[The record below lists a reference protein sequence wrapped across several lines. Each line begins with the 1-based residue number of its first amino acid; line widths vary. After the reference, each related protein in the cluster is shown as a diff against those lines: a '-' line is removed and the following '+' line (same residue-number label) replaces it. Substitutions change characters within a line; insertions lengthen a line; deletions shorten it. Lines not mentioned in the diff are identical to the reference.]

1 MENRAGADLILNREG
16 LIRTLLM
23 VPNRLLDA
31 KGRFLGDESD
41 KRIKTVVILRSVCGL
56 VILATVAFAY
66 PGYTTPMSELV
77 TTNGNTPADVVS
89 TLKLADSSLTTALY
103 GFEIFLLCIFVFA
116 VPITILTRSGNR
128 LAMLRHMCIPLIAFV
143 LFAGLMGL
151 IVGTA
156 DLLNL
161 MGNALSASSSDLH
174 HAGSLVIA
182 AVELIILIILFLTM
196 VPILAVWYVKAIYL
210 AAVDVFRADDAH
222 PLLAPFATTVVSWAL
237 AGIGWLAGG
246 PTGVPHSLR
255 WLLILGGPTG
265 VSAINIWACR
275 RLWQKHHDVLF
286 RNGPAGPRQRM
297 PRTAASPLAGGAVQS
312 RREVII
318 VSAGIAV
325 LGPLTAILV
334 IFGVHLSATPDS
346 PSGAQPPAG
355 SLHLYSSGSYGFSS
369 PDSIAVD
376 GTYIWV
382 ANLGGSV
389 TELNADNGSLV
400 RTLSNSSY
408 GFSSPEGIAV
418 DGTHVWVTNLGGGAN
433 GNGSMTELNA
443 SNGSLVRILSSA
455 SYSFN
460 GPWGIAVDGTHV
472 WVTNY
477 GHPGIGH
484 SITELNASNG
494 SLVRTLYGF
503 KYPSSVAVEGSH
515 VWVANGDSVAEL
527 NADNGS
533 LVRTL
538 SNSSYGFNGTQAI
551 AVDGTH
557 VWAANYGGGVGGNG
571 SVTEVNASNG
581 SLVQILSDAS
591 YSFDNP
597 QAIATDGTHVWVAA
611 NGDSVTEL
619 NASNG
624 SLMQILSSAS
634 YGFNTPWAI
643 AVDGTHVWVANHGGN
658 SVTEFP
664 TG

>member
-1 MENRAGADLILNREG
+1 MESRAGADLIRNRKG
-16 LIRTLLM
+16 LIRRLLI
-23 VPNRLLDA
+23 VPNRLRA
-31 KGRFLGDESD
+31 KGNFLGDESE
-41 KRIKTVVILRSVCGL
+41 KRIKTVIILRSACGL

-66 PGYTTPMSELV
+66 PGYTTSMSELV
-77 TTNGNTPADVVS
+77 TTSGNTPADVVS
-89 TLKLADSSLTTALY
+89 ALKIADSSLTTTLY
-103 GFEIFLLCIFVFA
+103 GFGIFLLCIFVFA
-116 VPITILTRSGNR
+116 VPIIILTRSGNR
-128 LAMLRHMCIPLIAFV
+128 LAMLRHMCIPLVAFA

-156 DLLNL
+156 DFLNL
-161 MGNALSASSSDLH
+161 MGNGLNASSSDLH
-174 HAGSLVIA
+174 NAGSLVIGV
-182 AVELIILIILFLTM
+182 VELLILIILFLTI

-297 PRTAASPLAGGAVQS
+297 PRTAVSPLAGGAVQG
-312 RREVII
+312 RREVTI

-334 IFGVHLSATPDS
+334 VFGVHLSATPDS
-346 PSGAQPPAG
+346 PSGAQPPTG
-355 SLHLYSSGSYGFSS
+355 SLRLYSSSRYGFSS

-433 GNGSMTELNA
+433 GNGS
-443 SNGSLVRILSSA
+443 V
-455 SYSFN
+455 
-460 GPWGIAVDGTHV
+460 
-472 WVTNY
+472 
-477 GHPGIGH
+477 
-484 SITELNASNG
+484 TELNASNG
-494 SLVRTLYGF
+494 SLVRTMSGASYGFNGPWGIASDGTNVWVANYGHPGIGHSVTELNASNGSLVRTIYGF
-503 KYPSSVAVEGSH
+503 KYPFSAAVEGSH
-515 VWVANGDSVAEL
+515 VWVANGDSVTEL
-527 NADNGS
+527 NASNGS

-538 SNSSYGFNGTQAI
+538 SGASNGFNGIQAI
-551 AVDGTH
+551 VADGTH
-557 VWAANYGGGVGGNG
+557 VWVANYGGGAGGNG

-581 SLVQILSDAS
+581 SVVHILSGAS
-591 YSFDNP
+591 YGFDNP
-597 QAIATDGTHVWVAA
+597 QGITVDGTHVWVAA

-624 SLMQILSSAS
+624 SLVHILSGAS

-643 AVDGTHVWVANHGGN
+643 AVEGTHVWVANHGGN